1 MTVALE
7 CTEDGTVRLRVHDN
21 GIGLPAEL
29 DWRQSSS
36 LGLRLVQMLAG
47 QLRATVEAGPRR
59 RHGISSY
66 LQPAGSSEKRGTT
79 AWVRRPF

>member
-1 MTVALE
+1 MN
-7 CTEDGTVRLRVHDN
+7 DN

-47 QLRATVEAGPRR
+47 QLRATVELNRDAGTEFQITFSLPEAAKNGEQK
-59 RHGISSY
+59 HG
-66 LQPAGSSEKRGTT
+66 
-79 AWVRRPF
+79 